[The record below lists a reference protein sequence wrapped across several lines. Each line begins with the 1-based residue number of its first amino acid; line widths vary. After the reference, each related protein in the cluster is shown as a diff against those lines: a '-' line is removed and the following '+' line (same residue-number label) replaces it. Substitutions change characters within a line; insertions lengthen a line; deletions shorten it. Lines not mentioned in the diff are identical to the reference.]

1 MQPAAL
7 VDNLQFPVQELPVA
21 VGAHRQLDS
30 HGFQCRQILISARLK
45 RFHLAEVLPVG
56 LVVGFMGDQLGSL
69 VLTKDGVEN
78 IRSGDPALS
87 QNPRVQSAIDANV
100 THQPGIVFGAALVFR
115 QQLLHEAQ
123 LFQLR

>member
-1 MQPAAL
+1 M
-7 VDNLQFPVQELPVA
+7 
-21 VGAHRQLDS
+21 R
-30 HGFQCRQILISARLK
+30 
-45 RFHLAEVLPVG
+45 
-56 LVVGFMGDQLGSL
+56 DQLGSL

-87 QNPRVQSAIDANV
+87 QNPRVQSAVDSDV
-100 THQPGIVFGAALVFR
+100 THQPRVVFGAALVFR